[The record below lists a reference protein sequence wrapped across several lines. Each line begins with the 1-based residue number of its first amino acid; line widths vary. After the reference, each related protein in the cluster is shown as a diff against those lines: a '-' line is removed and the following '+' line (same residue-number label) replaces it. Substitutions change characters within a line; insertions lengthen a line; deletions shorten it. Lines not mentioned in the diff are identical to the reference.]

1 VSPRALY
8 RRLRHRLRRIRDPR
22 RQIYYG
28 AGPRLMSWLRKRWIL
43 FSHPHANIVFEG
55 PVHIGPGFSLDIPH
69 NGSLIVGPGVEF
81 RRGFRAEIVGDAVVK
96 IGARCVFTYYGLIQ
110 THSPIEIGEHSGLG
124 QSCAIFDGNHNFRD
138 QDPNTPFYDTG
149 FATNPIRIGR
159 NCGILTK
166 TTIMADVG
174 DNSQIG
180 ANAVVTKPIPA
191 NCVAVGAPARVI
203 DYFGPEDEAPPE
215 IRERQASRQG
225 N

>member
-1 VSPRALY
+1 MSPRGVY
-8 RRLRHRLRRIRDPR
+8 HRLIRRLRRIKDPR
-22 RQIYYG
+22 RSIYYG
-28 AGPRLMSWLRKRWIL
+28 PGPRLMSWLRKRWIL

-69 NGSLIVGPGVEF
+69 TGSLIVGPGVEF

-96 IGARCVFTYYGLIQ
+96 IGARCVFTYYALIQ

-124 QSCAIFDGNHNFRD
+124 QSCAIFDGNHNFRE
-138 QDPNTPFYDTG
+138 QDPDTPFYDTG

-166 TTIMADVG
+166 TTIMSDVG

-180 ANAVVTKPIPA
+180 ANSVVTRPVPA

-215 IRERQASRQG
+215 FKERQATEQG